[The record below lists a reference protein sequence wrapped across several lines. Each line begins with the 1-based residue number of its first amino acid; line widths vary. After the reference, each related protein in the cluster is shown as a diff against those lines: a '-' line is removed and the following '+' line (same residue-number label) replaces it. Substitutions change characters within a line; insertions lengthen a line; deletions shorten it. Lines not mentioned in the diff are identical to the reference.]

1 MMRMNREE
9 LHSYVSSAIVDG
21 VKVLAVD
28 DGFLIQLPFVNCQG
42 DFVEIGVIPRDDG
55 IVLMDDIGYISG
67 LLFELGEHG
76 EESLGHLLTKR
87 LINSYEFCMSYDEGV
102 ISKPIT
108 LAAEVEQV
116 LDFIKVVISIETVL
130 PFIGK
135 PRKKVEGRKRLS
147 ARIGREISQ
156 LRLPMRVEKPARV
169 EGKHEVWDIDYK
181 YTRKDDSFDVLIL
194 TANLGL
200 KEPKEKAAHII
211 TLASDVLDASLRNHL
226 HRELRV
232 VYSVNGNESE
242 AIRRAAN
249 LIDDYQTRIGY
260 RAFNYSDPKDK
271 SSFTSLTIQ
280 DLSPMKF

>member
-28 DGFLIQLPFVNCQG
+28 DGFLIQLPVVNCQG